1 MSLTRTDQSNLAL
14 AEQMATAAR
23 AERLPQALNH
33 PLKEHRPMSRDS
45 VAIVSIEPVTGTA
58 VIKSPGSNKYNP
70 WKFDIVY
77 VLADGRRVESTS
89 RHSLKRDA
97 VAELKRLPA
106 PPDYPTT
113 ANFDDGVFTGTTT
126 KLQIGVAR

>member
-1 MSLTRTDQSNLAL
+1 
-14 AEQMATAAR
+14 
-23 AERLPQALNH
+23 
-33 PLKEHRPMSRDS
+33 MSRDS
-45 VAIVSIEPVTGTA
+45 VTIVSIEPAPGTA
-58 VIKSPGSNKYNP
+58 VIKSPGWNKYNP

-77 VLADGRRVESTS
+77 VLEDGRRVETTS

-97 VAELKRLPA
+97 VAELGRLPG

-126 KLQIGVAR
+126 KLLIGGVR

>member
-1 MSLTRTDQSNLAL
+1 
-14 AEQMATAAR
+14 
-23 AERLPQALNH
+23 
-33 PLKEHRPMSRDS
+33 MSRDS